1 MFSTLN
7 LPLLDLFCRW
17 RRNWRKIQCMRRS
30 PWNRSGSDF
39 LRSISWYWRIPVVI
53 TMPRE
58 RRGSRSTNDPDP
70 DLWVITLLQTIPIC
84 ESLHCYKWSR
94 SVSHNSITNDSN
106 DPDLWVITILH
117 MSPALICESFQ
128 YYKWSQSVSHIVTNN
143 PDLWVITILRMILL
157 YESLQYYELSQPWS
171 VSRYNTTNDPDL

>member
-1 MFSTLN
+1 MYYNMYYQWEQLKDFSLVFSTLN

-39 LRSISWYWRIPVVI
+39 LRSISWYWRTPVVI
-53 TMPRE
+53 TTPRE

-94 SVSHNSITNDSN
+94 SMSHYNI
-106 DPDLWVITILH
+106 
-117 MSPALICESFQ
+117 
-128 YYKWSQSVSHIVTNN
+128 TNN
-143 PDLWVITILRMILL
+143 PDLWVITILQIIPICESLQYYKWSRSVSHYNITNDPHLWVITISQMIPL
-157 YESLQYYELSQPWS
+157 YESLQYYELSQP
-171 VSRYNTTNDPDL
+171 